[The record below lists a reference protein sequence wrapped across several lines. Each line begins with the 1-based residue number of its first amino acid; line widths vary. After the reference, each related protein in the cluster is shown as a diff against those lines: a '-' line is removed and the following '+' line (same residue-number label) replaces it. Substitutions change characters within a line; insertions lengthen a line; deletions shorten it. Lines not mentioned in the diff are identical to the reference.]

1 MKTNHIIVLGISSLL
16 TVLLIAFFSNTTL
29 RLLKKDKIWAHKI
42 NTINQ
47 LIGIEQSFKGIE
59 LDIVFDQNINNFDI
73 HHPPEQKSGILL
85 TSYFKT
91 LKDKKNHQ
99 FWLDFKNP
107 SINIERQ
114 SAETLDSILRL
125 FNINKENIIVES
137 GDAHFLKSFREKGF
151 KTSYYLPTDLYQLDN
166 QKLLNQI
173 HIIRK
178 NISTENNTYISTD
191 FKDYQIIKK
200 HFPVSKKLLW
210 FNTYGSM
217 NVFKAR
223 LFLFEILFD
232 DKVDVLLID
241 VK

>member
-1 MKTNHIIVLGISSLL
+1 LKTNHIIVLGISSLL
-16 TVLLIAFFSNTTL
+16 TVLLFAFFSNTTL

-91 LKDKKNHQ
+91 LKDKNNHQ

-125 FNINKENIIVES
+125 FHINKENIIVES
-137 GDAHFLKSFREKGF
+137 GDAHFLKSFRKKAF

-166 QKLLNQI
+166 QNLLNQI

-200 HFPVSKKLLW
+200 HFPASKKLLW